1 MKGDAEN
8 YRYNCFIPTNR
19 RPTTLSQRLA
29 EEQPELRDQTENRV
43 IQNGT
48 RYFSRVP
55 SLRLASS

>member
-1 MKGDAEN
+1 MKTELSN

-19 RPTTLSQRLA
+19 KPTTLSQRLA
-29 EEQPELRDQTENRV
+29 EEQPDLRDLTENRV

>member
-1 MKGDAEN
+1 MSDSVV
-8 YRYNCFIPTNR
+8 YQYNCFLLTNAW
-19 RPTTLSQRLA
+19 PATLSQRLA
-29 EEQPELRDQTENRV
+29 EEQPDLHDQTESRV

>member
-1 MKGDAEN
+1 MKTELSN

-19 RPTTLSQRLA
+19 KPTTLSQRLA
-29 EEQPELRDQTENRV
+29 EEQPDLRDLTENRV

-55 SLRLASS
+55 RLRLASS

>member
-19 RPTTLSQRLA
+19 RPTALSQRLA

>member
-29 EEQPELRDQTENRV
+29 EEQPELRDQTDNRV

>member
-1 MKGDAEN
+1 MKGDTEN

-19 RPTTLSQRLA
+19 RPTTLSQRVA

-55 SLRLASS
+55 SLRLANS

>member
-1 MKGDAEN
+1 MKDDAEN
-8 YRYNCFIPTNR
+8 YRYNCFILTNR

-29 EEQPELRDQTENRV
+29 EEQPDLRDLTENRV

-55 SLRLASS
+55 RLRLASS

>member
-19 RPTTLSQRLA
+19 RPTTLSQWLA

-55 SLRLASS
+55 RLRLASS

>member
-1 MKGDAEN
+1 MSDSIV
-8 YRYNCFIPTNR
+8 YQYNCFLLTNR
-19 RPTTLSQRLA
+19 RPATLSQRLA
-29 EEQPELRDQTENRV
+29 EEQPDLHDQTESRV

>member
-1 MKGDAEN
+1 MKDGTEN
-8 YRYNCFIPTNR
+8 YRYNCFIPINR

>member
-1 MKGDAEN
+1 MSDSVV
-8 YRYNCFIPTNR
+8 YQYNCFLLTNR
-19 RPTTLSQRLA
+19 RPATLSQRLA
-29 EEQPELRDQTENRV
+29 EEQPDLHDPTENRV

>member
-1 MKGDAEN
+1 MKNDAGS
-8 YRYNCFIPTNR
+8 YRYNCFIPINR

-48 RYFSRVP
+48 RYFSRAP

>member
-1 MKGDAEN
+1 MSDSVV
-8 YRYNCFIPTNR
+8 YQYNCFLLTNR
-19 RPTTLSQRLA
+19 RPATLSQRLA
-29 EEQPELRDQTENRV
+29 EEQPDLHDQTESRV

>member
-55 SLRLASS
+55 NLRLANS

>member
-29 EEQPELRDQTENRV
+29 EEQPELRDQTESRV